1 MKAEGKRER
10 RNDGRGGWEDEG
22 RKTDSV
28 PWFGLETLITQ
39 DHRL

>member
-1 MKAEGKRER
+1 MREDGKGETRGREKE
-10 RNDGRGGWEDEG
+10 RGEEG
-22 RKTDSV
+22 RKNGSV

>member
-1 MKAEGKRER
+1 MKTREEVESIGEKR
-10 RNDGRGGWEDEG
+10 G
-22 RKTDSV
+22 RKNVPV